1 MVNIN
6 HPKDDPDLYIP
17 KHLCPI
23 LKPHQI
29 GGIRF
34 MYDNIVESLQRFQTS
49 AGLGCILAHS
59 MGCGKTVQVK
69 SMNKRKISSISF
81 LKLGHH
87 IHRYLITIHNCKI
100 SIDCR
105 TN

>member
-34 MYDNIVESLQRFQTS
+34 MYDNIVESLQRFQVS

-69 SMNKRKISSISF
+69 SMNKKKNFFYFLFEIRSSHSSISYYNTQ
-81 LKLGHH
+81 LQNQ
-87 IHRYLITIHNCKI
+87 Y
-100 SIDCR
+100 
-105 TN
+105 

>member
-1 MVNIN
+1 LYFFLNLGNVLININ
-6 HPKDDPDLYIP
+6 HPSDDPDLYIP

-23 LKPHQI
+23 LKPHQV

-34 MYDNIVESLQRFQTS
+34 MYDNIVESLQRFQIS

-69 SMNKRKISSISF
+69 NQFSF
-81 LKLGHH
+81 NH
-87 IHRYLITIHNCKI
+87 
-100 SIDCR
+100 
-105 TN
+105 